1 MKIMNNTR
9 VTGVLN
15 TVASLLL
22 FLMFAVCMLFV
33 IGAGAGIY
41 SRINKSY
48 EMTYSTVSAV
58 RYVSN
63 KIKSSDTC
71 EIIDSG
77 KGIALENGNILCI
90 IYEGSEGLYEKNLP
104 VGSEITA
111 DGGNV
116 VVENVGMTVC
126 ESSGMYEISVSSSLD
141 NIKTLVRKG

>member
-1 MKIMNNTR
+1 MKIVNNTR

-22 FLMFAVCMLFV
+22 FLMFAVCMLVV

-48 EMTYSTVSAV
+48 ETTYGSVAAV

-63 KIKSSDTC
+63 KIKSSDSC
-71 EIIDSG
+71 EIIENG
-77 KGIALENGNILCI
+77 KGIAIENGNLVCI

-104 VGSEITA
+104 TGSEITA

-116 VVENVGMTVC
+116 VVEKTGMTVS
-126 ESSGMYEISVSSSLD
+126 ESDGVYEISVSCSGD
-141 NIKTLVRKG
+141 NIKTFVRKG